1 MSETV
6 ITDIVGTFLIK
17 FNGNK
22 HNGKKYTIEP
32 VVKLSVTFVQQQGV
46 FSLDERGFKNCCLLQ
61 EPGAC
66 TLYAAMGNSRWQL
79 PMLIEMI

>member
-6 ITDIVGTFLIK
+6 ITGIYIVGTFLIK

-32 VVKLSVTFVQQQGV
+32 VEKLSVP
-46 FSLDERGFKNCCLLQ
+46 FSYFLWMKEDLRTAVCFKNLGLAHCMLRW
-61 EPGAC
+61 
-66 TLYAAMGNSRWQL
+66 GNSPWQL
-79 PMLIEMI
+79 PMLIETT